1 MDGFSLPYSLLMVLA
16 GKSKVQASSLFPL
29 SCVSLLLIVL
39 FWYTHHPGEENST
52 IAEPAM
58 KCLLVLSFVLLQLAY
73 PTSSYVACG
82 HKTPNASVNR
92 FRLRSSGNDESD
104 KASESTASDANFFE
118 RTVRKISRNK
128 NYKFGD
134 LTKNAATASSRT
146 IEGAVRTVTRDD
158 DYEFGDMTKKVLS
171 TGTGTFEGA
180 VKSITGNEEYHFG
193 VSNDINFV

>member
-1 MDGFSLPYSLLMVLA
+1 
-16 GKSKVQASSLFPL
+16 
-29 SCVSLLLIVL
+29 
-39 FWYTHHPGEENST
+39 
-52 IAEPAM
+52 M

-134 LTKNAATASSRT
+134 LTKNAATASTRT

-193 VSNDINFV
+193 VSKILILLSSSADILVAT